1 MCFFFLFFLKESLII
16 SLDIFLSES
25 LVCKRYIQFSFGTKT
40 CVELTA
46 NNQIQSKFSPLK
58 RQCISATRKQSNIP
72 EKKDLH
78 LKDMITYQA

>member
-72 EKKDLH
+72 GKKRSPFKGYD
-78 LKDMITYQA
+78 Y